1 MIKRDKNL
9 EGENFE
15 VKNQT
20 VENQEKQAKPKKEKK
35 KEPET
40 LNAFEELRE
49 DDFSSN
55 LLRPSKLDDYIG
67 QDKMIRQLK
76 LILRSAQIRETLPEH
91 MLFYGQPG
99 LGKTTISSLIAG
111 ELGVELKIVSAPS
124 LKKIGDAV
132 NLMVNIEKPTVLF
145 IDEIHRLRTE
155 VEETL
160 YTAME
165 DKKID
170 IMIGKGQ
177 GVSTLRMDLQPFTL
191 IGATTQ
197 FGKISKPLR
206 DRFPATFK
214 MEPYNQTQMLEI
226 INRNISLLNLELN
239 EETKKLLCARSRG
252 VPRVANN
259 ILKRF
264 LDLHIVANDAGEKYV
279 ISKNEALEFLEEM
292 GILEQGLTLPDVVY
306 LKALLNGSR
315 SLKSLSGI
323 LAEETD
329 TIEYAIEPYLIHIG
343 FIDKDSSGR
352 KLTAKGRE
360 YLNKNIV

>member
-1 MIKRDKNL
+1 MIKRDQNL
-9 EGENFE
+9 EEGLEKNTEKPVKKTATKKTKKDEGE
-15 VKNQT
+15 KNI
-20 VENQEKQAKPKKEKK
+20 
-35 KEPET
+35 
-40 LNAFEELRE
+40 LNPFEELRE
-49 DDFSSN
+49 NDFSSN

-67 QDKMIRQLK
+67 QDKMIKQLK
-76 LILRSAQIRETLPEH
+76 IILRSAQIRQTLPEH

-124 LKKIGDAV
+124 LKKIGDAI
-132 NLMVNIEKPTVLF
+132 NLLVNIEKPTILF

-214 MEPYNQTQMLEI
+214 MEAYDENQMLKI
-226 INRNISLLNLELN
+226 IDRNIALLNLELE
-239 EETKKLLCARSRG
+239 EETKILVCNRSRG

-264 LDLHIVANDAGEKYV
+264 LDLHVVANEAGEKYL
-279 ISKNEALEFLEEM
+279 IKKDEALAFLEEM
-292 GILEQGLTLPDVVY
+292 GILEKGLTQADVIY
-306 LKALLNGSR
+306 LKALQENSR

-360 YLNKNIV
+360 YLNQNLV